1 MMRKRSAALFAALA
15 AACISIAAPSYA
27 AKPTTAAA
35 CKQCHQ
41 PADNVVRGNLFGISE
56 KFKTVQVSVGSLIW
70 VVKYGDDLKLAGAD
84 KLAAIPKE
92 KEIAVTF
99 TGGEKT
105 PYAVSLA
112 VKQPAKLPA
121 EKLISADELTK
132 LLALG
137 PDKGKFVLI
146 DSRPAPRYME
156 GHILHALSLPQPAFD
171 KLKDTILPKD
181 KDILTIF
188 YCGGVT

>member
-1 MMRKRSAALFAALA
+1 MMRKSSIALFIVLA
-15 AACISIAAPSYA
+15 VCIGIAMPSYA
-27 AKPTTAAA
+27 TKPTTAAA

-41 PADNVVRGNLFGISE
+41 PADKVVRGNLFGISE

-70 VVKYGDDLKLAGAD
+70 VIKYGDDLNLAGAE

-99 TGGEKT
+99 TGDEKT

-112 VKQPAKLPA
+112 VKQPARVPA
-121 EKLISADELTK
+121 EKLVSADELTK

-137 PDKGKFVLI
+137 PDKGKFLLI
-146 DSRPAPRYME
+146 DSRPAPRYAE
-156 GHILHALSLPQPAFD
+156 GHILHAISMPQPSFE
-171 KLKDTILPKD
+171 KLKDTILPKE
-181 KDILTIF
+181 KNTLLIF

>member
-1 MMRKRSAALFAALA
+1 MMRKNSIALFVILA
-15 AACISIAAPSYA
+15 VCISIAVPSYA

-70 VVKYGDDLKLAGAD
+70 VIKYGDDLKLAGAD

-92 KEIAVTF
+92 KEISVTF
-99 TGGEKT
+99 TGDEKT

-112 VKQPAKLPA
+112 VKQPAKVPA
-121 EKLISADELTK
+121 EKLVSAEELTK

-137 PDKGKFVLI
+137 PDKGKFLLI
-146 DSRPAPRYME
+146 DSRPAPRYAE
-156 GHILHALSLPQPAFD
+156 GHILHAVSMPQPSFD

-181 KDILTIF
+181 KDILLVF